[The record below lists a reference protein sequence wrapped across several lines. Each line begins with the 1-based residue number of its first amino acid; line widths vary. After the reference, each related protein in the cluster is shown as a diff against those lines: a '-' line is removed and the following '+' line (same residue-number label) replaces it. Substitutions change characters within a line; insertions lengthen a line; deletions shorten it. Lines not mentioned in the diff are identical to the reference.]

1 LLVADLSRTHLV
13 QYAGASGD
21 YNPLHTDE
29 RYATEV
35 AGYPSVFAH
44 GMFTMGLMGTMLARL
59 FGDGALRSF
68 GGRFSAQVWPGDALN
83 GTVSVTG
90 HKQGEESR
98 LLELALAVINQ
109 HGEVVFTGTAV
120 ALASR
125 RAQFDH

>member
-1 LLVADLSRTHLV
+1 
-13 QYAGASGD
+13 
-21 YNPLHTDE
+21 
-29 RYATEV
+29 
-35 AGYPSVFAH
+35 
-44 GMFTMGLMGTMLARL
+44 MGLMGTMLARL

-90 HKQGEESR
+90 HKQGEEGR
-98 LLELALAVINQ
+98 LLELALAVTNQ